1 VGFAGPA
8 AASEEVILV
17 LGDSLSAGYG
27 IDVRQ
32 SWTVLL
38 QRRLAQSGY
47 SYRVE
52 NASISGDTT
61 SGGLARLPRLL
72 QRHRPLIVVVE
83 LGANDGL
90 RGIPIAEAERNFR
103 RILELIS
110 AAGATVLL
118 LEMKVPPNYGPAYAE
133 QFDQLYARLGDL
145 DRVRLVPFFLHD
157 VVLNRSLMQNDGL
170 HPNADAQPKML
181 ENVWVYLEDEISS

>member
-1 VGFAGPA
+1 
-8 AASEEVILV
+8 V

-27 IDVRQ
+27 IDISQ

-38 QRRLAQSGY
+38 QQRLAQSGY

-61 SGGLARLPRLL
+61 RGGLARLPKLL
-72 QRHRPLIVVVE
+72 KRHRPMVVVVE

-90 RGIPIAEAERNFR
+90 RGVPVAEAERNFR
-103 RILELIS
+103 KILDLIA

-118 LEMKVPPNYGPAYAE
+118 LEMRVLPNYGPAYAE
-133 QFDQLYARLGDL
+133 QFGQLFARLGDL
-145 DRVRLVPFFLHD
+145 DGVRLVPFFLHD
-157 VVLNRSLMQNDGL
+157 VVLNRSLMQDDGL
-170 HPNADAQPKML
+170 HPNASAQPKML
-181 ENVWVYLEDEISS
+181 ENVWVYLEDEFE